1 MTDDR
6 GLAARIVAAF
16 LHGNLTP
23 LLILLSLVLGVV
35 ALRVTP
41 REEEPQIVVPLADVL
56 VDVPGA
62 SADEVAN
69 LVTTRLERLLWQID
83 GVEYVYSTSMP
94 DRAVVT
100 VRFFV
105 GRDRE
110 DSLLLLHNKLTMSQD
125 AIPPQVAR
133 WVVKP
138 IEVDDVPIVNVALW
152 SARADDH
159 ELRRLAEEL
168 EHHVQSVP
176 DAGPTQIV
184 GGRPRQVVIT
194 IDAQAMAARRVTA
207 DDVVTALRSASVS
220 LPAAS
225 GDRLDHRIV
234 VQTHGVTPAVADL
247 ERLVIAT
254 RAGREVRLADVAEV
268 QDGPAE
274 REAYSRISF
283 GPAAGDVP
291 AALRD
296 PGLDHAAVTLAVA
309 KRRGSNAVI
318 VAEHVREKVTAV
330 AAELLPDDVHWR
342 VTRDQGRVADQKV
355 DELLE
360 GLWVAV
366 IIVIA
371 LIAIS
376 LGLREG
382 LVVATAVPITFAL
395 TLFVNW
401 LFGFSINRV
410 TLFALTLALGLVV
423 DDPIVDVENIHRHLR
438 AGRKSPLD
446 AVLTAV
452 NEVRPPIILATLAV
466 IVSFLPLFGIT
477 GMMGP
482 YMSPMALNVPLAMLM
497 SLLVAF
503 AVTPWLSW
511 LALRNH
517 VHADPGAAALED
529 DYAGVRRS
537 TIYRVYSATM
547 RPLLRSRLLRYTL
560 IAGTAVLFVAS
571 CWLALARK
579 VPLKML
585 PFDNKGELQVVV
597 DLPEGSSLERT
608 EAVLA
613 EMAQITR
620 GAAEVVDVTT
630 FAGSASPIDFNGMV
644 RHYQLRQL
652 PHQGD
657 LRINLVG
664 KHHRAAGSHE
674 IGMRLR
680 EWLQPVADQNH
691 ATISIVEQPPGPPVI
706 ATLVVEVRSDLGV
719 DPERGR
725 AAATALMTRL
735 RQEPGV
741 VDVDSTVEA
750 TQQALRFRLD
760 RQKASLHGVSDEA
773 ITRALAGVVGGQVA
787 ATMHTDRERQPLQAR
802 VRLPRRDRADPA
814 ALARLPIQAA
824 DGHVVPLGELGAFV
838 DDAVDHA
845 IWHKNLERV
854 DYVFAEVVG
863 RAPAEVIFDVQADLG
878 LARPAAAA
886 PIPLA
891 RRDYL
896 NSGGGVPW
904 HLPSGVRLDWTGE
917 GEWKITIDAF
927 RDLGLAFLAACF
939 GIYVLLVYE
948 TKSYFLPLIL
958 MLSIPFTI
966 IGILPGFWLLD
977 LLQTGLVA
985 GARTPVFFTATAM
998 IGMIALSGIAV
1009 RNAILL
1015 IEFVHKAERDGLPL
1029 DEAIVQAGAIR
1040 LRPIFLTAGTAL
1052 LAAVPITLDPIFSG
1066 LAWALIF
1073 GLLVSSLFTL
1083 VLVPMIYAMVYGR
1096 RQAAA

>member
-1 MTDDR
+1 
-6 GLAARIVAAF
+6 
-16 LHGNLTP
+16 
-23 LLILLSLVLGVV
+23 
-35 ALRVTP
+35 
-41 REEEPQIVVPLADVL
+41 
-56 VDVPGA
+56 
-62 SADEVAN
+62 
-69 LVTTRLERLLWQID
+69 
-83 GVEYVYSTSMP
+83 
-94 DRAVVT
+94 
-100 VRFFV
+100 
-105 GRDRE
+105 
-110 DSLLLLHNKLTMSQD
+110 
-125 AIPPQVAR
+125 
-133 WVVKP
+133 
-138 IEVDDVPIVNVALW
+138 
-152 SARADDH
+152 
-159 ELRRLAEEL
+159 
-168 EHHVQSVP
+168 
-176 DAGPTQIV
+176 
-184 GGRPRQVVIT
+184 
-194 IDAQAMAARRVTA
+194 
-207 DDVVTALRSASVS
+207 
-220 LPAAS
+220 
-225 GDRLDHRIV
+225 
-234 VQTHGVTPAVADL
+234 HGVTAAVADL
-247 ERLVIAT
+247 ERLVVAT
-254 RAGREVRLADVAEV
+254 RAGREVRLADVAAV

-283 GPAAGDVP
+283 GPAAHDVP
-291 AALRD
+291 AAQRE
-296 PGLDHAAVTLAVA
+296 PGLDHATVTLAVA

-318 VAEHVREKVTAV
+318 VAEHVRAKVAAV
-330 AAELLPDDVHWR
+330 AAELLPDDVYWR
-342 VTRDQGRVADQKV
+342 VTRDQGHVADQKV
-355 DELLE
+355 GELLE

-547 RPLLRSRLLRYTL
+547 RPLLQSRLLRYTL

-725 AAATALMTRL
+725 EAATALMTRL

-773 ITRALAGVVGGQVA
+773 ITRALAGVVGG
-787 ATMHTDRERQPLQAR
+787 
-802 VRLPRRDRADPA
+802 
-814 ALARLPIQAA
+814 
-824 DGHVVPLGELGAFV
+824 
-838 DDAVDHA
+838 
-845 IWHKNLERV
+845 
-854 DYVFAEVVG
+854 
-863 RAPAEVIFDVQADLG
+863 
-878 LARPAAAA
+878 
-886 PIPLA
+886 
-891 RRDYL
+891 
-896 NSGGGVPW
+896 
-904 HLPSGVRLDWTGE
+904 
-917 GEWKITIDAF
+917 
-927 RDLGLAFLAACF
+927 
-939 GIYVLLVYE
+939 
-948 TKSYFLPLIL
+948 
-958 MLSIPFTI
+958 
-966 IGILPGFWLLD
+966 
-977 LLQTGLVA
+977 
-985 GARTPVFFTATAM
+985 
-998 IGMIALSGIAV
+998 
-1009 RNAILL
+1009 
-1015 IEFVHKAERDGLPL
+1015 
-1029 DEAIVQAGAIR
+1029 
-1040 LRPIFLTAGTAL
+1040 
-1052 LAAVPITLDPIFSG
+1052 
-1066 LAWALIF
+1066 
-1073 GLLVSSLFTL
+1073 
-1083 VLVPMIYAMVYGR
+1083 
-1096 RQAAA
+1096 